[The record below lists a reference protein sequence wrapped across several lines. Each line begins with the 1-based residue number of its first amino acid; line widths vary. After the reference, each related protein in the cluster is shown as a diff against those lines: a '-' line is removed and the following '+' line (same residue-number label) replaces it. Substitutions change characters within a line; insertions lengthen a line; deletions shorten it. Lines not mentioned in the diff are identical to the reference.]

1 MLGLYFI
8 RATSLAMQSWQI
20 REMKAFLFE
29 IIPAFFK
36 YEELIF

>member
-8 RATSLAMQSWQI
+8 TATSLAMQSWQI
-20 REMKAFLFE
+20 CEMKALLFE
-29 IIPAFFK
+29 KVPAFFK